1 MRELQAKIIEEMGV
15 QPRIDPAGEVR
26 KRVTFLKEYLKA
38 THTKG
43 FVLGISGGLDSS
55 LAGRLAQLAVE
66 ELEAEGVEAN
76 FVAVRLPYGVQHD
89 EDDAQAALDFI
100 RAKTEWTFNISAAVD
115 GFEDEFEKTVGNGI
129 SDFHKGNT
137 KARTR
142 MIAQYALAGEH
153 NYLVIGTDH
162 GAESVTGFF
171 TKFGD
176 GGADILPLFGLNKR
190 QNRALLAELGA
201 PARIWE
207 KVPTAD
213 LLDGKP
219 GRTDEDELGISY
231 DQIDDYLEGRD
242 VPDAVA
248 EPIEQ
253 KYLRTRHKRT
263 VPVTIFDTWWKSQGP
278 EEPGSGCSRPI
289 GRPGHFEPWLN
300 PFRPQRPA
308 CPCQSA
314 PRRLLCLDF
323 LARWGSNYGISTSLP
338 RTWPARLMP
347 SARAASVRGIRS
359 WMLNRSFPSADSR
372 AASATRP
379 SSSLTGAIP
388 AALAS
393 LPGTVVTAAPWP
405 PSNWTVAVVVSS
417 RQRCPRRR

>member
-1 MRELQAKIIEEMGV
+1 MRELQASIIKEMGV

-26 KRVTFLKEYLKA
+26 KRVTFLKDYLKA

-55 LAGRLAQLAVE
+55 LAGKLAQLAVE

-89 EDDAQAALDFI
+89 EEDAQAALDFI
-100 RAKTEWTFNISAAVD
+100 KPKTEWTFNISAAVD
-115 GFEDEFEKTVGNGI
+115 GFEDEFEKTVGTEI

-153 NYLVIGTDH
+153 NYLVVGTDH

-171 TKFGD
+171 TKYGD

-201 PARIWE
+201 PARVWE

-213 LLDGKP
+213 LLDDKP
-219 GRTDEDELGISY
+219 GRTDEDELGLSY

-242 VPDAVA
+242 VPESVA
-248 EPIEQ
+248 ESIEQ

-263 VPVTIFDTWWKSQGP
+263 VPVTIFDTWWKTEGP
-278 EEPGSGCSRPI
+278 EEP
-289 GRPGHFEPWLN
+289 
-300 PFRPQRPA
+300 
-308 CPCQSA
+308 
-314 PRRLLCLDF
+314 
-323 LARWGSNYGISTSLP
+323 
-338 RTWPARLMP
+338 
-347 SARAASVRGIRS
+347 RAG
-359 WMLNRSFPSADSR
+359 L
-372 AASATRP
+372 
-379 SSSLTGAIP
+379 
-388 AALAS
+388 
-393 LPGTVVTAAPWP
+393 
-405 PSNWTVAVVVSS
+405 
-417 RQRCPRRR
+417 

>member
-26 KRVTFLKEYLKA
+26 KRVTFLKEYLTA

-89 EDDAQAALDFI
+89 EDDAQAALDFV

-115 GFEDEFEKTVGNGI
+115 GFEDEFEKTVGAEI

-190 QNRALLAELGA
+190 QNRAAA
-201 PARIWE
+201 
-207 KVPTAD
+207 
-213 LLDGKP
+213 
-219 GRTDEDELGISY
+219 GRT
-231 DQIDDYLEGRD
+231 GR
-242 VPDAVA
+242 
-248 EPIEQ
+248 Q
-253 KYLRTRHKRT
+253 R
-263 VPVTIFDTWWKSQGP
+263 
-278 EEPGSGCSRPI
+278 PGSGKRCRRRTCWTAS
-289 GRPGHFEPWLN
+289 
-300 PFRPQRPA
+300 PA
-308 CPCQSA
+308 
-314 PRRLLCLDF
+314 
-323 LARWGSNYGISTSLP
+323 ART
-338 RTWPARLMP
+338 RTN
-347 SARAASVRGIRS
+347 S
-359 WMLNRSFPSADSR
+359 
-372 AASATRP
+372 ASATTR
-379 SSSLTGAIP
+379 ST
-388 AALAS
+388 
-393 LPGTVVTAAPWP
+393 TT
-405 PSNWTVAVVVSS
+405 
-417 RQRCPRRR
+417 

>member
-38 THTKG
+38 THTTG

-66 ELEAEGVEAN
+66 ELEAEGTEAS
-76 FVAVRLPYGVQHD
+76 FVAVRLPHGFQHD
-89 EDDAQAALDFI
+89 EEDAQVALDFI
-100 RAKTEWTFNISAAVD
+100 GATTEWTFNIAPAVE
-115 GFEDEFEKTVGNGI
+115 GFESEFEKTTGAPV
-129 SDFHKGNT
+129 SDFTKGNM
-137 KARTR
+137 KARSR

-176 GGADILPLFGLNKR
+176 GGADVLPLFGLNKR

-201 PARIWE
+201 PARVWD

-219 GRTDEDELGISY
+219 GRTDEDELGLKY
-231 DQIDDYLEGRD
+231 DDIDDYLEGRD
-242 VPDAVA
+242 VADEVA
-248 EPIEQ
+248 ERIEE

-263 VPVTIFDTWWKSQGP
+263 VPVTLSDTWWK
-278 EEPGSGCSRPI
+278 R
-289 GRPGHFEPWLN
+289 
-300 PFRPQRPA
+300 
-308 CPCQSA
+308 
-314 PRRLLCLDF
+314 
-323 LARWGSNYGISTSLP
+323 
-338 RTWPARLMP
+338 
-347 SARAASVRGIRS
+347 
-359 WMLNRSFPSADSR
+359 
-372 AASATRP
+372 
-379 SSSLTGAIP
+379 
-388 AALAS
+388 
-393 LPGTVVTAAPWP
+393 
-405 PSNWTVAVVVSS
+405 
-417 RQRCPRRR
+417 